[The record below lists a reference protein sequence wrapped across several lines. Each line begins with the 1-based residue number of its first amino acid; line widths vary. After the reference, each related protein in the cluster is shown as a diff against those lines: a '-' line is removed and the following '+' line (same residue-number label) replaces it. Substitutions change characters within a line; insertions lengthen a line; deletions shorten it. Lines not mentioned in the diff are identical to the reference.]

1 MRGSTTFLYCAFTTA
16 NLLVSSGDANSGD
29 FVSTKTAAL
38 HGVTQTHLGK
48 TVKAYLGVPYA
59 EPPVG
64 HLRFSRPVRAKQKDR
79 MILATEF
86 KPPCMQLNGA
96 LQDLP
101 WFQVDDGVSSEDCL
115 YLNVWV
121 TECKELDTNATCPLK
136 PVLVWLHGGGFR
148 GGSSTMDVYNGG
160 TLAASGDIVVVTLNY
175 RLGAFGFL
183 SLNVSDIPGNMGL
196 YDQHLALR
204 WLRSNVQYFGGDPK
218 AITLAGQ
225 DAGATSV
232 GLHLTSPLSRRLI
245 RRAILIGGAPNW
257 LVDPLSTSSSYVRAL
272 MLTSA
277 LSCSDSTS
285 VRTAPVV
292 ARCLRDAKAKTIARA
307 ESEIFKQA
315 YYTFWPRDRDE
326 LVPMDPVTAVARG
339 NVLPVDILVG
349 VTAESGYSQGM
360 AFQRTLFDA
369 KSSSSEVSKESAT
382 RVLNDV
388 LFLFPRSARDEV
400 AQFYFGN
407 STDDRAGSVR
417 AALAQAL
424 GDVFIN
430 CPAVFFAES
439 YGDRPMKSFFYKFSY
454 RPTFSR
460 WPAWFGSTHFDDVPF
475 LFGVPLR
482 HPNKFSSKDG
492 AVSRIMVEILTSFVK
507 TGVPKPTEEIDWP
520 QYTST
525 TPEYLEVDSGDVS
538 RKQDP
543 FIRCDFWRRYYPR
556 SV

>member
-1 MRGSTTFLYCAFTTA
+1 MLVCATFLYCAFTMLF
-16 NLLVSSGDANSGD
+16 LLVCTTDANSGD
-29 FVSTKTAAL
+29 FVVTKTAAL
-38 HGVTQTHLGK
+38 HGLTQTHMGK

-79 MILATEF
+79 MILANDF
-86 KPPCMQLNGA
+86 QPPCMQLNGA

-115 YLNVWV
+115 YLNVW
-121 TECKELDTNATCPLK
+121 TPECGGPEKNASCPLK

-183 SLNVSDIPGNMGL
+183 SLNVSNIPGNMGL

-218 AITLAGQ
+218 EIVLAGQ

-232 GLHLTSPLSRRLI
+232 GLHLISPLSRRLI
-245 RRAILIGGAPNW
+245 RRAVLIGGAPNW
-257 LVDPLSTSSSYVRAL
+257 LVDPLSTGSSYVRAL

-277 LSCSDSTS
+277 LACSDSS

-326 LVPMDPVTAVARG
+326 LVPMDPVMAVARG
-339 NVLPVDILVG
+339 HVLPVDVLVG
-349 VTAESGYSQGM
+349 VTAESGFSQGM
-360 AFQRTLFDA
+360 AFRRALFDP
-369 KSSSSEVSKESAT
+369 KTSSPEMSKESAT
-382 RVLNDV
+382 RVLEDV

-400 AQFYFGN
+400 ARFYLEN
-407 STDDRAGSVR
+407 STDGRSGSVR

-439 YGDRPMKSFFYKFSY
+439 YGDRPMKSFFYKFSH

-482 HPNKFSSKDG
+482 HPNKFSSKDV
-492 AVSRIMVEILTSFVK
+492 AVSRLMVETLTSFVK
-507 TGVPKPTEEIDWP
+507 TGVPRPSEDVDWP
-520 QYTST
+520 LFTST
-525 TPEYLEVDSGDVS
+525 TPDYLEVESGDIS

-543 FIRCDFWRRYYPR
+543 FPRCDFWRRYYPR
-556 SV
+556 SI

>member
-1 MRGSTTFLYCAFTTA
+1 
-16 NLLVSSGDANSGD
+16 
-29 FVSTKTAAL
+29 
-38 HGVTQTHLGK
+38 
-48 TVKAYLGVPYA
+48 
-59 EPPVG
+59 
-64 HLRFSRPVRAKQKDR
+64 
-79 MILATEF
+79 
-86 KPPCMQLNGA
+86 MQLNGA

-101 WFQVDDGVSSEDCL
+101 WFQIDDGVSSEDCL

-121 TECKELDTNATCPLK
+121 TECVAVNSTCPLK
-136 PVLVWLHGGGFR
+136 PVLVWLHGGAFR

-218 AITLAGQ
+218 RIVLAGQ

-232 GLHLTSPLSRRLI
+232 GLHLISPLSRRLI
-245 RRAILIGGAPNW
+245 RRAVLIGGAANW
-257 LVDPLSTSSSYVRAL
+257 LVDPLSSSSSYVRAL

-292 ARCLRDAKAKTIARA
+292 ARCLRDAKAKTVARA

-326 LVPMDPVTAVARG
+326 LVPMDPVRAVARG

-349 VTAESGYSQGM
+349 ATAEAGYSQGM
-360 AFQRTLFDA
+360 AFQRAIFDP
-369 KSSSSEVSKESAT
+369 KSTSPAVSKGSAM
-382 RVLNDV
+382 RALNDA
-388 LFLFPRSARDEV
+388 LFLFPSSARDEV
-400 AQFYFGN
+400 AEFYFGN
-407 STDDRAGSVR
+407 SSDDSAGSVR
-417 AALAQAL
+417 TALAQAL
-424 GDVFIN
+424 GDIFVN

-439 YGDRPMKSFFYKFSY
+439 YGDRPMKAFFYKFSY

-482 HPNKFSSKDG
+482 HPERFSSKDV
-492 AVSRIMVEILTSFVK
+492 AVSRIMVNTLTSFVR
-507 TGVPKPTEEIDWP
+507 TG
-520 QYTST
+520 
-525 TPEYLEVDSGDVS
+525 
-538 RKQDP
+538 
-543 FIRCDFWRRYYPR
+543 
-556 SV
+556 